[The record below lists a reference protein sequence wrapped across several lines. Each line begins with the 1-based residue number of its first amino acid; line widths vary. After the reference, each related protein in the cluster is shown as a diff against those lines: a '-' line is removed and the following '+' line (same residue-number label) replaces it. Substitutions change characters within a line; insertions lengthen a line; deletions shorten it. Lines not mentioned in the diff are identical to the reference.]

1 MSIMSNEKTKKKFQM
16 PNTWI
21 IVFAMV
27 VIVAILS
34 WIIPPGEFKYET
46 VEINGSTRNLAIA
59 DSFEYLEEGSGEPTG
74 VLGVFSALYRGCVNM
89 AGTIFMVFTCCATFR
104 IMVQTGA
111 FHAGIGVAL
120 KRLGK
125 SSSILIIVMMIIFG
139 LCGSVFGMLSELY
152 GFYPLVVGLAIALGY
167 DAMLGMAI
175 LALGEYIGFAAG
187 TLNPYNVMISQ
198 GIAQVEVFTNLGY
211 RWVCFAVMMAVTIA
225 YVLWYGARIKKDPTK
240 SPVYGEKNIHSFS
253 ETDMDSY
260 KMTKQYSLV
269 LVDLAVTLVILAVGL
284 LKYGWGSSQLC
295 GLFIAMSVVGALIM
309 GWSGEKYVNE
319 FVEGIKSMAWGAL
332 IAGIAGGIMVVMNDA
347 KIIDTI
353 INFLAEFLKSAPN
366 QISAQLMLVV
376 QTLINLPI
384 CSSTG
389 QAAVT
394 MPIMAPLGDALNIS
408 RDGVCLIYQLASG
421 LTDIIYPVSNIVIVC
436 GLSGIK
442 YEKWVKWVFPL
453 VVILLVVEMLLISL
467 FLALRL

>member
-1 MSIMSNEKTKKKFQM
+1 MSNNEKTKKFKL
-16 PNTWI
+16 PDTWI
-21 IVFAMV
+21 IVFLMV

-34 WIIPPGEFKYET
+34 WVIPPGTYQYEQ
-46 VEINGSTRNLAIA
+46 VEVNGTMRNLAIEG
-59 DSFEYLEEGSGEPTG
+59 SFEYLEEGSGTPTG
-74 VLGVFSALYRGCVNM
+74 FLGVFSALYRGCVNT
-89 AGTIFMVFTCCATFR
+89 AGTIFMVLTCCATFR

-125 SSSILIIVMMIIFG
+125 SGPILITVMMIIFG
-139 LCGSVFGMLSELY
+139 LCGSVFGMLSELF
-152 GFYPLVVGLAIALGY
+152 GFYPLMVGLAIALGY
-167 DAMLGMAI
+167 DAMLGMAV
-175 LALGEYIGFAAG
+175 LALGAYVGFAAG

-198 GIAQVEVFTNLGY
+198 GIAQVEIFTNLGY
-211 RWVCFAVMMAVTIA
+211 RWVCFAVMVGICIL
-225 YVLWYGARIKKDPTK
+225 YVLWYGAKIKKDPTR
-240 SPVYGEKNIHSFS
+240 SIVYGQKNMHSFS
-253 ETDMDSY
+253 DSDMDKY
-260 KMTKQYSLV
+260 KLDKRAKLV
-269 LVDLAVTLVILAVGL
+269 LLDLAVVLVILAVGL
-284 LKYGWGSSQLC
+284 LKFGWGNAQLC
-295 GLFIAMSVVGALIM
+295 GLFIAMSVVAAFIM
-309 GWSGEKYVNE
+309 GWSGDKYVAE
-319 FVEGIKSMAWGAL
+319 FVEGVRGMAWGAL

-347 KIIDTI
+347 LIIDTI
-353 INFLAEFLKSAPN
+353 IHALADLLENAPN

-436 GLSGIK
+436 GLSDIK
-442 YEKWVKWVFPL
+442 YETWVKWVLPL
-453 VVILLVVEMLLISL
+453 VGILFVAEMALVAV
-467 FLALRL
+467 FLHLGL

>member
-1 MSIMSNEKTKKKFQM
+1 MSNNEKTKKFKL
-16 PNTWI
+16 PDTWI
-21 IVFAMV
+21 IVFLMV

-34 WIIPPGEFKYET
+34 WVVPPGTYQYEQ
-46 VEINGSTRNLAIA
+46 VEVNGTMRNLAIEG
-59 DSFEYLEEGSGEPTG
+59 SFEYLEEGSGTPTG
-74 VLGVFSALYRGCVNM
+74 FLGVFSALYRGCVNT
-89 AGTIFMVFTCCATFR
+89 AGTIFMVLTCCATFR

-125 SSSILIIVMMIIFG
+125 SGPILITVMMIIFG
-139 LCGSVFGMLSELY
+139 LCGSVFGMLSELF
-152 GFYPLVVGLAIALGY
+152 GFYPLMVGLAIALGY
-167 DAMLGMAI
+167 DAMLGMAV
-175 LALGEYIGFAAG
+175 LALGAYVGFAAG

-198 GIAQVEVFTNLGY
+198 GIAQVEIFTNLGY
-211 RWVCFAVMMAVTIA
+211 RWVCFAVMVGICII

-240 SPVYGEKNIHSFS
+240 SIVYGKKNMHSFS
-253 ETDMDSY
+253 DSDMDQY
-260 KMTKQYSLV
+260 KLDTKAKLV
-269 LVDLAVTLVILAVGL
+269 LLDLAVVLVILAVGL
-284 LKYGWGSSQLC
+284 LKYGWGNAQLC
-295 GLFIAMSVVGALIM
+295 GLFIAMSVIASFIM
-309 GWSGEKYVNE
+309 GWSGDKYVAE
-319 FVEGIKSMAWGAL
+319 FVEGVRGMAWGAL

-347 KIIDTI
+347 LIIDTI
-353 INFLAEFLKSAPN
+353 IHALADLLENAPN

-421 LTDIIYPVSNIVIVC
+421 LTDLIYPVSNIVIVC
-436 GLSGIK
+436 GLSDIK
-442 YEKWVKWVFPL
+442 YETWVKWVLPL
-453 VVILLVVEMLLISL
+453 VGILFVAEMVLVAVFLLL
-467 FLALRL
+467 GL